1 MDIIL
6 WILNINKTFNINV
19 INLEKNCFIYLK
31 KNGDIVNFTLI
42 TYLQIVA
49 SQQAYKINL
58 SIFIPISLLPF
69 TAKLFQFFYTHWG
82 TLLHFLSWHHFNQD
96 FTNTSLQNIL
106 LSTIKQQPLGHQI
119 QCSTL
124 SLHITFFPLLH
135 FFLALRTHFHTPLTM
150 SLGCAFSSLC

>member
-1 MDIIL
+1 M
-6 WILNINKTFNINV
+6 
-19 INLEKNCFIYLK
+19 
-31 KNGDIVNFTLI
+31 
-42 TYLQIVA
+42 YLQIVA

-106 LSTIKQQPLGHQI
+106 WSTIKQQPLGHQI

-124 SLHITFFPLLH
+124 SLNITFLALLH
-135 FFLALRTHFHTPLTM
+135 FFWLSGPIFIPLLLCHCGVL
-150 SLGCAFSSLC
+150 SLPFARSSSSPQPLNIEVPRLSLLILFLFIYT